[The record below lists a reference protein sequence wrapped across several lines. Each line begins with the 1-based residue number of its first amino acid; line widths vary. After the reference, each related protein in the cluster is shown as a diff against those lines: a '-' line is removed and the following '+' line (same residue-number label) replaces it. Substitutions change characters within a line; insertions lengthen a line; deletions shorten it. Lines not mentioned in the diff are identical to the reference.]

1 MNDRNLISKDSN
13 AIRAISRLRVR
24 IYRALDMKR
33 IREEEIKKLER
44 EEEIIHNELI
54 KSGNK
59 GKMFEKL
66 TDIVD
71 SINSII

>member
-1 MNDRNLISKDSN
+1 
-13 AIRAISRLRVR
+13 
-24 IYRALDMKR
+24 MKR